1 MYNNYVRSGLGKR
14 KISTIKYSDVKFFY
28 VSLIQERNFK
38 PNSMEI
44 VNTIL
49 HPTFR
54 LAVRDGY
61 IRSNPSGVM
70 MEIKKSH
77 DWEKP
82 KRHTLTVEEQEAFI
96 GFIEQSRE
104 YRHWLP
110 LFTAFLGT
118 GLRIGELLGLR
129 WDDCDSKI
137 RLSV

>member
-1 MYNNYVRSGLGKR
+1 MSGKHELKDSTHTNYFYMYNNYVRSGLGKR

-61 IRSNPSGVM
+61 IRSNPSDGVM

-77 DWEKP
+77 D
-82 KRHTLTVEEQEAFI
+82 
-96 GFIEQSRE
+96 
-104 YRHWLP
+104 
-110 LFTAFLGT
+110 
-118 GLRIGELLGLR
+118 
-129 WDDCDSKI
+129 
-137 RLSV
+137 